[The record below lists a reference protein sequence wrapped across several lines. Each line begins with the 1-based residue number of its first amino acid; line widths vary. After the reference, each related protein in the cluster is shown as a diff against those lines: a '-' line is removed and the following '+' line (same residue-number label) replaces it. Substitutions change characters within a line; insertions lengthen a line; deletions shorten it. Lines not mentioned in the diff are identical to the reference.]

1 MHQLRALGWAA
12 MRRKALVAACGC
24 VAAGVLILAGSWIVP
39 AAATAPP
46 AGQEQLPAE
55 AGDAGVAEPPIEAA
69 EPAAPSASVVVYIS
83 GAVRAPEVY
92 QLPAAARM
100 KDLVL
105 AAGGLAPDADLDRIN
120 LAELLK
126 DGSHVHIPRRGESA
140 PDSSAGDAPAQS
152 ELIDL
157 NSATA
162 ADLDGLPGIGQA
174 LAQRIVDYRGANG
187 PFKSVDDLQSVKGIG
202 AALLAKIAPLIT
214 VGP

>member
-1 MHQLRALGWAA
+1 MLFR
-12 MRRKALVAACGC
+12 
-24 VAAGVLILAGSWIVP
+24 S
-39 AAATAPP
+39 
-46 AGQEQLPAE
+46 
-55 AGDAGVAEPPIEAA
+55 
-69 EPAAPSASVVVYIS
+69 
-83 GAVRAPEVY
+83 VRAPEVY

-120 LAELLK
+120 LAEPLK
-126 DGSHVHIPRRGESA
+126 DGAHVHIPRQGESA
-140 PDSSAGDAPAQS
+140 PDSSAGDAPAQN

-157 NSATA
+157 NTATA

-174 LAQRIVDYRGANG
+174 LAQRIVDYRSANG

-214 VGP
+214 AGP

>member
-1 MHQLRALGWAA
+1 MHQLRALGWAV

-55 AGDAGVAEPPIEAA
+55 GGDAGGAEPPIEAA
-69 EPAAPSASVVVYIS
+69 EPAGPAASVVVYIS

-105 AAGGLAPDADLDRIN
+105 AAGGLAPDADLDQIN
-120 LAELLK
+120 LAEPLK
-126 DGSHVHIPRRGESA
+126 DGAHVHVPRQGESA
-140 PDSSAGDAPAQS
+140 PDSSAGDAPAQN

-157 NSATA
+157 NTATA

-174 LAQRIVDYRGANG
+174 LAQRIVDYRSANG